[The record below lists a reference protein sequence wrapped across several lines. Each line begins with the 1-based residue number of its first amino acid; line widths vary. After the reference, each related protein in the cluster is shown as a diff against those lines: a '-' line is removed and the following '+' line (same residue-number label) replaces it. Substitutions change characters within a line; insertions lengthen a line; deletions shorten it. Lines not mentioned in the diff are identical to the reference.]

1 MVFDPL
7 RLFLL
12 SGLLLHKAIWEAL
25 RRRDRIEKATP
36 ALLLVKSAKL
46 AALIGL
52 CLQTVTPAVFP
63 ILPEPTT
70 LRWPGGLLFAAGL
83 ALAVVARFQL
93 GRQWSDIETA
103 SVRADHAIVEYGVYR
118 FIRHPIYTGDLLLV
132 AGLELALNCWL
143 VLLVIPL
150 ALIVFLRAGREE
162 EELAHLLPGYREYQ
176 SRTKRFVPFVI

>member
-1 MVFDPL
+1 MVVSPL

-25 RRRDRIEKATP
+25 RQRDRVERPTP

-46 AALIGL
+46 AVLMGL
-52 CLQTVTPAVFP
+52 CLQTVMPQFLPILAEPAV
-63 ILPEPTT
+63 
-70 LRWPGGLLFAAGL
+70 LRGPGGLLFAAGL
-83 ALAVVARFQL
+83 ALAIVARFQL

-103 SVRADHAIVEYGVYR
+103 SVRADHAIVENGVYR
-118 FIRHPIYTGDLLLV
+118 FIRHPIYAGDLLLI

-143 VLLVIPL
+143 VMGVIPV
-150 ALIVFLRAGREE
+150 ALIVFSRAGREE
-162 EELAHLLPGYREYQ
+162 EELARRLPGYREYQ